1 MIYIL
6 LMLILQVSILTPVQ
20 SAFYRGDVDLLEKKM
35 EPDITIV
42 IKGEGGK
49 RPAPQAALMLKKF
62 FEAHPLKDLK
72 WVHSGTSPNTE
83 YTIGKYI
90 DINGLQFRVFIVVGK
105 ETGRIKQIRISEY
118 EAESQ

>member
-20 SAFYRGDVDLLEKKM
+20 TAFYRGDVDMLAKKM
-35 EPDITIV
+35 ESDITIV
-42 IKGEGGK
+42 IEGEGGK
-49 RPAPQAALMLKKF
+49 RPAQQAALMLKKF

-72 WVHSGTSPNTE
+72 WVHSGSSPNTE

-90 DINGLQFRVFIVVGK
+90 DKNGNEFRVFIVVGK
-105 ETGRIKQIRISEY
+105 ETGRIKQIRISKY
-118 EAESQ
+118 EGDSQ